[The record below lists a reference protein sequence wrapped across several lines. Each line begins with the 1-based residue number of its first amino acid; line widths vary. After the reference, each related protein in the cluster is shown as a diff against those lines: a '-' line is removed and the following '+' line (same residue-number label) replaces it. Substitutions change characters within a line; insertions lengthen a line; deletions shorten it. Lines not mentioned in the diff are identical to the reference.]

1 MYEKYKNEPP
11 IHHLFGFLTLH
22 LLPETLHTW
31 EHLSVNSHN
40 HSCNSFNSLTKFLKM
55 QAGKSIIMF

>member
-1 MYEKYKNEPP
+1 MYEKYRNEPP
-11 IHHLFGFLTLH
+11 IHLFGFLTLH

-40 HSCNSFNSLTKFLKM
+40 HSCIHSILNKFFKK